1 MSLPPGAEL
10 FVGMFI
16 ILGVIVFFPYIIK
29 FIRFTGLWLLP
40 VEVLLIDTLLVG
52 KVLKLEM
59 TPVNYPEIYPIYE
72 TAMVVLLSLIHI
84 SEPTRP

>member
-59 TPVNYPEIYPIYE
+59 NVSQTGCIGVCRLEPIVEVAPGIYKRIRD
-72 TAMVVLLSLIHI
+72 L
-84 SEPTRP
+84 